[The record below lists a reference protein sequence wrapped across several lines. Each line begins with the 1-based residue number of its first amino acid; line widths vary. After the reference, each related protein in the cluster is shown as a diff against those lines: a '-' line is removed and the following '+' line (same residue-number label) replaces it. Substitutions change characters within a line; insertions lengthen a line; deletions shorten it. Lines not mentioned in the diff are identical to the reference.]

1 MSLPVVMLMG
11 PTAVG
16 KTEVALHIAETFP
29 VEIVSVD
36 SANVYLGMDIGTA
49 KPDVIMRQSIRHHLI
64 DCIDPTESYSAARFR
79 HDALEIIDAIR
90 SRGKIPLLVGGTF
103 LYFKVLQEGIHT
115 LPDSDREVR
124 MMIENEAKLLGWPAM
139 HARLQSIDPVT
150 AARLNVHDGQR
161 IGRALEIY
169 VQSGQSMS
177 VWLAKPKFVVPDFPV
192 LRIALEPS
200 DRGHLHDRI
209 ANRFR
214 KMLASGLVNEVERLR
229 QTYVLKESM
238 PSMRC
243 VGYRQVWKY
252 LEGFIGKNELEESG
266 IAATRQ
272 LARRQLTWLRS
283 MDQVNRVNCF
293 AEDLGKDVCKLVQKA
308 VENA

>member
-103 LYFKVLQEGIHT
+103 LYFKVLQEGIHI
-115 LPDSDREVR
+115 LPDSEREVR

-169 VQSGQSMS
+169 VQSGQPMS
-177 VWLAKPKFVVPDFPV
+177 AWLAKPKFAVPDFPV

-200 DRGHLHDRI
+200 DRAHLHDRI

-229 QTYVLKESM
+229 QTYVLEESM

-283 MDQVNRVNCF
+283 MDRVNRVNCF